1 MAEQSTQNAE
11 NASGQTAGAE
21 NAAKTFTQEQVDEIV
36 KQRLARAKREKP
48 ADYDELKKKAAELDE
63 IKDKSESELDKLQG
77 RIDKLESENKSMRH
91 ARDVAGWKDEVSKE
105 TGVPA
110 SILRGDTLEELQE
123 HAQAVK
129 AAMPAYPSVDP
140 GNPAQSITP
149 EQVSAI
155 ADPVERVKA
164 RARMLAQESL

>member
-1 MAEQSTQNAE
+1 MPEENTQNAD
-11 NASGQTAGAE
+11 NANEQTAGAD
-21 NAAKTFTQEQVDEIV
+21 NATKTFTQEQVDEIV
-36 KQRLARAKREKP
+36 KQRLARAKRERP

-63 IKDKSESELDKLQG
+63 IKNQSESELDKLQG
-77 RIDKLESENKSMRH
+77 RIDKLESENKSMKH
-91 ARDVAGWKDEVSKE
+91 ASDVAAWKAEVAKE

-110 SILRGDTLEELQE
+110 SVLRGDTLEELQE

-129 AAMPAYPSVDP
+129 AAMPAYPSVNP
-140 GNPAQSITP
+140 GKPAHEITP